1 MGADVTDVKELVGQF
16 MRTRTIPL
24 VWNADGYTS
33 SVGTGTLFRIADRH
47 FIITARHIFDKYAPE
62 KIRYPARRDYAT
74 SLATIGL
81 ARVVKPDTEAF
92 DVAVIELLEEAAKD
106 RLSAGW
112 EFLTLDNVAPAS
124 TDGVFALMGYPEFTC
139 RSELWTPPKGIVYS
153 SDRIIDPPK
162 EAKNVNPDVDLFF
175 EYGRT
180 AVADDKEIDA
190 PELPGTSGCSVWE
203 YVDLDG
209 GFWASEKVT
218 KVVGVQ
224 SAWLRGK
231 YFRAVSWGVVASIL
245 SRMDPDLKDAVMQR
259 WLLV

>member
-1 MGADVTDVKELVGQF
+1 MGADVAHVKELVGQF

-24 VWNADGYTS
+24 VWKADGYTS
-33 SVGTGTLFRIADRH
+33 AVGTGTLFRIGARH
-47 FIITARHIFDKYAPE
+47 FIITARHIFDAYAPE
-62 KIRYPARRDYAT
+62 KVAYQARRDDTT

-81 ARVVKPDTEAF
+81 AKVVKPDTEAL
-92 DVAVIELLEEAAKD
+92 DVAVIELLEDATKD

-124 TDGVFALMGYPEFTC
+124 ADGVFALMGYPEFTC

-153 SDRIIDPPK
+153 SNRIIDPPK

-175 EYGRT
+175 EYGWT

-190 PELPGTSGCSVWE
+190 PELNGTSGGSVWE

-209 GFWASEKVT
+209 GLWAPEKVA

-224 SAWLRGK
+224 SARLRGK
-231 YFRAVSWGVVASIL
+231 YFRAVSWGVVARIL
-245 SRMDPDLKDAVMQR
+245 NQMGPDLKEAVMQI
-259 WLLV
+259 LV